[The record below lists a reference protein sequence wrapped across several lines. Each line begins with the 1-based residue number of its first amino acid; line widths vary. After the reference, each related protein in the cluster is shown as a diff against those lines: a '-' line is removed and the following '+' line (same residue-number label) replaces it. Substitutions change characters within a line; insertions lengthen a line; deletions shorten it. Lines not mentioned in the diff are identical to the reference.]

1 MGKLAG
7 TCLPPAPASNH
18 PVERTA
24 HSAGFVAVPGAS
36 GCGPPLTGSVR
47 LFDTLEGV
55 DGTITG
61 SKSGHT
67 TLAQ

>member
-1 MGKLAG
+1 MGKLDG
-7 TCLPPAPASNH
+7 TESLLTPASNH

-47 LFDTLEGV
+47 RPLQLESTCLLGN
-55 DGTITG
+55 
-61 SKSGHT
+61 
-67 TLAQ
+67 LR